1 MSQAKIPVTAA
12 LLVELLTE
20 ELPPKALARFGEVFS
35 AGVFAGLV
43 QKKLV
48 ADNVAYQWF
57 ASPRRL
63 AVLIP
68 HVTSEA
74 PDQEVEEKLMPVTV
88 ALDANG
94 QPSPA
99 LLKKLETKG
108 IPVSELPKFTQRMDG
123 KSETF
128 FYTMQVA
135 GAQLTNVL
143 SGIVGDALKKLP
155 IPKMMRWGDSD
166 VQFVRPVHG
175 LIQLHGNTLIP
186 GEVLGLESRQQTL
199 GHRFLS
205 QGLITIPHAE
215 AYTETLR
222 DQGKVVA
229 DYAERRGIISAQ
241 LAAKAEEL
249 GARINQADGL
259 LDEVTALVEWPVVY
273 VGEFEPEF
281 LEVPQECL
289 ILTMQ
294 QNQKYF
300 PLLDPTSKLRN
311 QFLIVSNMQVA
322 DPKHIIGGN
331 QRVVRPRLS
340 DARFFFTQDRKEPLA
355 SRIAKLGHVVYHN
368 KLGTQL
374 DRLLRLQG
382 LATQIA
388 HAIDAD
394 TTHVARAAEL
404 AKADLV
410 TDMVGE
416 FPELQGIMGRYY
428 AQHDG
433 EATDV
438 AEAIADHYRPRYAG
452 DELPAGNV
460 GCAVA
465 LADKLD
471 TLVAFF
477 GIGEKPTGDR
487 DPFGLRRAALGVLRL
502 LMERQLPLELPQLIK
517 WSAATFPA
525 GVLQADFQPALL
537 GFITDRLR
545 NLLKDQGEPQDVVEA
560 VLGINPSRIDRVP
573 ARLAAVR
580 EFSAQPDAL
589 ALAAANKRIGNLLK
603 KVDDLAKL
611 GAPNGALMTEA
622 AEKALFDQ
630 LTALAPTIADAM
642 RAEAYTNALM
652 ALAQVRASVDAFFED
667 VMVMAEDVKVR
678 QNRLALLKTLSDQMN
693 AVADI
698 ARLAV

>member
-1 MSQAKIPVTAA
+1 MSRTAP
-12 LLVELLTE
+12 LLIELLTE

-35 AGVFAGLV
+35 AGVFAGLA

-57 ASPRRL
+57 ATPRRL

-68 HVTSEA
+68 DVLSVA
-74 PDQEVEEKLMPVTV
+74 PDQEVEEKLMPVSV
-88 ALDANG
+88 ALGADG
-94 QPSPA
+94 KPSPA
-99 LLKKLETKG
+99 LLKKLEAKG
-108 IPVSELPKFTQRMDG
+108 IATSELPKFTQRLDG

-128 FYTMQVA
+128 FYTMQVN
-135 GAQLTNVL
+135 GAPLADVL
-143 SGIVGDALKKLP
+143 SGIVTDALKKLP

-175 LIQLHGNTLIP
+175 LIQLHGDQLVP
-186 GEVLGLESRQQTL
+186 GNVLGLQSRQQTL

-205 QGLITIPHAE
+205 QGLITISNAD
-215 AYTETLR
+215 AYAETLR
-222 DQGKVVA
+222 NEGKVVA
-229 DYAERRGIISAQ
+229 DYAERRGTIGAQ
-241 LAAKAEEL
+241 LAAKAQAL
-249 GARINQADGL
+249 GAQINQAEGL
-259 LDEVTALVEWPVVY
+259 LDEVTALVEWPVIY

-300 PLLDPTSKLRN
+300 PLLDATGKLRN

-355 SRIAKLGHVVYHN
+355 SRIAKLGNVVYHN

-374 DRLLRLQG
+374 DRLLRVQN
-382 LATQIA
+382 LATQIGN
-388 HAIDAD
+388 AIGAD

-428 AQHDG
+428 AKHDG
-433 EATDV
+433 EASDV
-438 AEAIADHYRPRYAG
+438 AEAIADHYRPRFAG
-452 DELPAGNV
+452 DELPSNNV

-502 LMERQLPLELPQLIK
+502 LMERQLPLELPQLIS
-517 WSAATFPA
+517 WSAGTFPA
-525 GVLQADFQPALL
+525 GTLQADFEPALL

-560 VLGINPSRIDRVP
+560 VLGINPARIDRIP

-603 KVDDLAKL
+603 KVDNMAAL
-611 GAPNGALMTEA
+611 GAPSSTLLTEA
-622 AEKALFDQ
+622 PEKALFDQ
-630 LTALAPTIADAM
+630 VTALAPTIDEAM
-642 RAEAYTNALM
+642 RAEAYTDALM

-667 VMVMAEDVKVR
+667 VMVMAEDAQVR
-678 QNRLALLKTLSDQMN
+678 QNRLALLKALSDQMN

>member
-1 MSQAKIPVTAA
+1 MMTSVSKAP

-35 AGVFAGLV
+35 AGVYAGLV

-48 ADNVAYQWF
+48 ADNLAYQWF
-57 ASPRRL
+57 ATPRRL

-68 HVTSEA
+68 DVLSVA
-74 PDQEVEEKLMPVTV
+74 PDQEVEEKLMPVSV
-88 ALDANG
+88 GLGADG
-94 QPSPA
+94 SPSPA
-99 LLKKLETKG
+99 LLKKLEAKG
-108 IPVSELPKFTQRMDG
+108 IPASELSKFTKRMDG

-135 GAQLTNVL
+135 GAPLAGAL
-143 SGIVGDALKKLP
+143 SGIVSEALKKLP
-155 IPKMMRWGDSD
+155 IPKVMRWGDSD

-175 LIQLHGNTLIP
+175 LIQMHGEQLIP
-186 GEVLGLESRQQTL
+186 GEVLGLQSRQQTL

-205 QGLITIPHAE
+205 QGLITIPGAD
-215 AYTETLR
+215 AYAETLR
-222 DQGKVVA
+222 NEGKVVA
-229 DYAERRGIISAQ
+229 DYAERRGTIATQ
-241 LAAKAEEL
+241 LAAKAQAL
-249 GARINQADGL
+249 GAQINQADGL

-300 PLLDPTSKLRN
+300 PLLDKTGKLRN

-355 SRIAKLGHVVYHN
+355 SRIAKLGNVIYHN
-368 KLGTQL
+368 KLGSQL
-374 DRLLRLQG
+374 DRLLRVQN

-388 HAIDAD
+388 HAIGAD

-404 AKADLV
+404 SKADLV

-433 EATDV
+433 EAADV
-438 AEAIADHYRPRYAG
+438 AEAIADHYRPRFAG
-452 DELPAGNV
+452 DELPGNNV

-502 LMERQLPLELPQLIK
+502 LMERQLPLELPQLIQ

-525 GVLQADFQPALL
+525 GTLQPDFEPALL

-560 VLGINPSRIDRVP
+560 VLGLNPARIDRVP

-580 EFSAQPDAL
+580 EFTAQPDAQ

-603 KVDDLAKL
+603 KVDDLSTL
-611 GAPNGALMTEA
+611 GAPQQPLLTEA
-622 AEKALFDQ
+622 PEKALFDQ
-630 LTALAPTIADAM
+630 VTALAPIVSDAM
-642 RAEAYTNALM
+642 RAEAYTDALM
-652 ALAQVRASVDAFFED
+652 ALAKVRSSVDAFFED
-667 VMVMAEDVKVR
+667 VMVMAEDAKVR
-678 QNRLALLKTLSDQMN
+678 QNRLALLKALSEQMN

>member
-1 MSQAKIPVTAA
+1 MTNPGTAP

-20 ELPPKALARFGEVFS
+20 ELPPKALARFGEAFS
-35 AGVFAGLV
+35 AGVFTGLV

-48 ADNVAYQWF
+48 ADTVAYEWY
-57 ASPRRL
+57 ATPRRL

-68 HVTSEA
+68 HVLSVA
-74 PDQEVEEKLMPVTV
+74 PDQEVEEKLMPVSV
-88 ALDANG
+88 ALGADGN
-94 QPSPA
+94 PSPA
-99 LLKKLETKG
+99 LLKKLEAKG
-108 IPVSELPKFTQRMDG
+108 IATTELPKFNRRMDG

-128 FYTMQVA
+128 FYTMQVE
-135 GAQLTNVL
+135 GAQLADTL
-143 SGIVGDALKKLP
+143 SGIVADALKKLP
-155 IPKMMRWGDSD
+155 IPKVMRWGNSD

-175 LIQLHGNTLIP
+175 LIQLHGDKLVP
-186 GEVLGLESRQQTL
+186 GEVLGLQSRQQTL

-205 QGLITIPHAE
+205 QGLITIPDATAYAE
-215 AYTETLR
+215 ILR
-222 DQGKVVA
+222 TKGKVVA
-229 DYAERRGIISAQ
+229 DYAERRGTIATHLATKAQ
-241 LAAKAEEL
+241 EL
-249 GARINQADGL
+249 GAQINEADGL

-300 PLLDPTSKLRN
+300 PLLDSNGKLRN
-311 QFLIVSNMQVA
+311 QFLIVSNMEVA

-355 SRIAKLGHVVYHN
+355 SRIAKLGNVVYHN

-374 DRLLRLQG
+374 DRMLRVQN
-382 LATQIA
+382 LATQIGN
-388 HAIDAD
+388 AIGAD

-428 AQHDG
+428 ARHDG
-433 EATDV
+433 EAADV
-438 AEAIADHYRPRYAG
+438 AEAIADHYRPRFAG
-452 DELPAGNV
+452 DELPFNNV

-502 LMERQLPLELPQLIK
+502 LMERQLPLELPQLIQ

-525 GVLQADFQPALL
+525 GILQPGFEGALL
-537 GFITDRLR
+537 TFITDRLR

-560 VLGINPSRIDRVP
+560 VLGINPARIDRIP

-580 EFSAQPDAL
+580 AFTTQPDAL

-603 KVDDLAKL
+603 KVEDLAAL
-611 GAPNGALMTEA
+611 GTPNASLMTEA
-622 AEKALFDQ
+622 PEKALYDKV
-630 LTALAPTIADAM
+630 TALAPTIADAM
-642 RAEAYTNALM
+642 RAEAYTEALM

-667 VMVMAEDVKVR
+667 VMVMAEDTRIR

>member
-1 MSQAKIPVTAA
+1 MMTNATTAS

-35 AGVFAGLV
+35 AGVYAGLV

-48 ADNVAYQWF
+48 AENVAYQWY
-57 ASPRRL
+57 ATPRRL

-68 HVTSEA
+68 HVLSLA
-74 PDQEVEEKLMPVTV
+74 PDQEVEEKLMPVSV
-88 ALDANG
+88 ALGADG

-99 LLKKLETKG
+99 LLKKLEAKG
-108 IPVSELPKFTQRMDG
+108 IAASELPKFTKRLDG

-128 FYTMQVA
+128 FYTMQVQ
-135 GAQLTNVL
+135 GARLADVL

-155 IPKMMRWGDSD
+155 IPKVMRWGDSD

-175 LIQLHGNTLIP
+175 LIQLHGDQLIR
-186 GEVLGLESRQQTL
+186 GEVLGLTSRQQTL

-205 QGLITIPHAE
+205 KGLITIPNAD
-215 AYTETLR
+215 AYAETLR
-222 DQGKVVA
+222 AEGKVVA
-229 DYAERRGIISAQ
+229 DYAERRGTIGAH
-241 LAAKAEEL
+241 LAAKAQAL
-249 GARINQADGL
+249 GAQINQADGL
-259 LDEVTALVEWPVVY
+259 LDEVTALVEWPVIY

-300 PLLDPTSKLRN
+300 PLLDGTGKLRN
-311 QFLIVSNMQVA
+311 QFLIVSNMHVA

-355 SRIAKLGHVVYHN
+355 SRIAKLGNVVYHN

-374 DRLLRLQG
+374 DRLLRVQN
-382 LATQIA
+382 LATQIGN
-388 HAIDAD
+388 AIGAD

-433 EATDV
+433 EAADV
-438 AEAIADHYRPRYAG
+438 AEAIADHYRPRFAG
-452 DELPAGNV
+452 DELPSNTV

-471 TLVAFF
+471 TLVGFF

-502 LMERQLPLELPQLIK
+502 LIERQLPLELPQLIQ

-525 GVLQADFQPALL
+525 GVLLADFEPGLL
-537 GFITDRLR
+537 AFITDRLR

-560 VLGINPSRIDRVP
+560 VLGLNPARIDRVP

-580 EFSAQPDAL
+580 EFTAQPDAL

-603 KVDDLAKL
+603 KVDDLAAL
-611 GAPNGALMTEA
+611 GTPDGALMTEA
-622 AEKALFDQ
+622 PEKALFDQ
-630 LTALAPTIADAM
+630 VTALAPTIADAM
-642 RAEAYTNALM
+642 RAEAYTDALM
-652 ALAQVRASVDAFFED
+652 ALARVRASVDAFFED
-667 VMVMAEDVKVR
+667 VMVMAEDARIR

>member
-1 MSQAKIPVTAA
+1 MSQAKTPVTAS

-48 ADNVAYQWF
+48 AENVAYQWF
-57 ASPRRL
+57 ATPRRL

-68 HVTSEA
+68 HVLSLA
-74 PDQEVEEKLMPVTV
+74 PDQEVEEKLMPVSV
-88 ALDANG
+88 ALGADG

-99 LLKKLETKG
+99 LLKKLESKG
-108 IPVSELPKFTQRMDG
+108 IAASELPKFTKRMDG

-128 FYTMQVA
+128 FYTMAVT
-135 GAQLTNVL
+135 GAQLADVL

-155 IPKMMRWGDSD
+155 IPKVMRWGDSD

-175 LIQLHGNTLIP
+175 LIQLHGDQLIP
-186 GEVLGLESRQQTL
+186 GEVLGLQSRQQTL

-205 QGLITIPHAE
+205 RGLITIPDAD
-215 AYTETLR
+215 AYAETLR
-222 DQGKVVA
+222 REGKVVA
-229 DYAERRGIISAQ
+229 DYSERRGTIGAN
-241 LAAKAEEL
+241 LAAQAQAL
-249 GARINQADGL
+249 GAQINQADGL
-259 LDEVTALVEWPVVY
+259 LDEVTALVEWPVIY

-300 PLLDPTSKLRN
+300 PLLDNTGKLRN

-322 DPKHIIGGN
+322 DPRHIIGGN

-355 SRIAKLGHVVYHN
+355 SRIAKLGNVVYHN

-374 DRLLRLQG
+374 DRLLRVQN
-382 LATQIA
+382 LATQIG
-388 HAIDAD
+388 HAISAD

-433 EATDV
+433 EAADV
-438 AEAIADHYRPRYAG
+438 AEAIADHYRPRFAG
-452 DELPAGNV
+452 DALPSNNI

-471 TLVAFF
+471 TLVGFF

-502 LMERQLPLELPQLIK
+502 LMERQLPLELPQLIQ
-517 WSAATFPA
+517 WSAGTFPA
-525 GVLQADFQPALL
+525 GVLQPDFEPALL
-537 GFITDRLR
+537 AFITDRLR

-560 VLGINPSRIDRVP
+560 VLGLNPARIDRVP

-580 EFSAQPDAL
+580 EFTAQPDAL

-603 KVDDLAKL
+603 KVDDVSTL
-611 GAPNGALMTEA
+611 GAPNSTLLTEA
-622 AEKALFDQ
+622 PEKALYDKV
-630 LTALAPTIADAM
+630 TALAPTIADAM
-642 RAEAYTNALM
+642 QAEAYADALM

-667 VMVMAEDVKVR
+667 VMVMAEDAKIR

>member
-1 MSQAKIPVTAA
+1 MAKTAP

-20 ELPPKALARFGEVFS
+20 ELPPKSLARFGEVFS

-43 QKKLV
+43 QRKLV
-48 ADNVAYQWF
+48 ADSASYQWF
-57 ASPRRL
+57 ATPRRL

-68 HVTSEA
+68 DVLDVA
-74 PDQEVEEKLMPVTV
+74 ADQQVEEKMMPVSV
-88 ALDANG
+88 ALGADG

-99 LLKKLETKG
+99 LLKKLEAKG
-108 IPVSELPKFTQRMDG
+108 IAPSELSKFTKRMDG

-135 GAQLTNVL
+135 GAHLNNVL
-143 SGIVGDALKKLP
+143 AGIVTDALKKLP

-175 LIQLHGNTLIP
+175 LIQLHGDTLVP
-186 GEVLGLESRQQTL
+186 GEVLGLQSRQQTL

-205 QGLITIPHAE
+205 EGLITIPE
-215 AYTETLR
+215 ATAYAETLR
-222 DQGKVVA
+222 KEGKVMA
-229 DYAERRGIISAQ
+229 DYAERRGTIGAQ
-241 LAAKAEEL
+241 LATKAEAL
-249 GARINQADGL
+249 GAQINQAEGL

-300 PLLDPTSKLRN
+300 PLLDASGKLRN
-311 QFLIVSNMQVA
+311 QFLIVSNMAVA

-340 DARFFFTQDRKEPLA
+340 DARFFFTQDRKEPLSA
-355 SRIAKLGHVVYHN
+355 RISKLGNVVYHN

-374 DRLLRLQG
+374 DRLLRVQN
-382 LATQIA
+382 LATQIGN
-388 HAIDAD
+388 AIGAD
-394 TTHVARAAEL
+394 TNHVARAAEL

-433 EATDV
+433 EAADV
-438 AEAIADHYRPRYAG
+438 AEAIADHYRPRFAG
-452 DELPAGNV
+452 DDLPSGNV

-471 TLVAFF
+471 TLVSFF

-502 LMERQLPLELPQLIK
+502 LMERQLPLELPALIR
-517 WSAATFPA
+517 WSAGTFPA
-525 GVLQADFQPALL
+525 GVLQADFEAGLVS
-537 GFITDRLR
+537 FINDRLR

-560 VLGINPSRIDRVP
+560 VLGINPARIDRVP

-580 EFSAQPDAL
+580 EFVAQPDAL

-603 KVDDLAKL
+603 KVEDINSL
-611 GAPNGALMTEA
+611 GAPSSALTTEA

-630 LTALAPTIADAM
+630 VTALAPTINDAM
-642 RAEAYTNALM
+642 QSEAYTDALM
-652 ALAQVRASVDAFFED
+652 ALAKIRASVDAFFED
-667 VMVMAEDVKVR
+667 VMVMAEDPKVR

-698 ARLAV
+698 SRLAV

>member
-1 MSQAKIPVTAA
+1 MAHANTAS

-48 ADNVAYQWF
+48 ADKVAYEWY
-57 ASPRRL
+57 ATPRRL

-68 HVTSEA
+68 HVLSVA
-74 PDQEVEEKLMPVTV
+74 PDQEVEEKLMPVSV
-88 ALDANG
+88 ALGADG
-94 QPSPA
+94 TPTPA
-99 LLKKLETKG
+99 LLKKLEAKG
-108 IPVSELPKFTQRMDG
+108 IAATEVPKFTKRMDG

-135 GAQLTNVL
+135 GAQLADVL
-143 SGIVGDALKKLP
+143 SGIVSDALKKLP
-155 IPKMMRWGDSD
+155 IPKVMRWGDSD

-175 LIQLHGNTLIP
+175 LIQLHGETLIP
-186 GEVLGLESRQQTL
+186 GEVLGLPSRQQTL

-205 QGLITIPHAE
+205 QGLITIHNAE
-215 AYTETLR
+215 SYAATLR
-222 DQGKVVA
+222 SEGKVVA
-229 DYAERRGIISAQ
+229 DYAERRGTIAAQ
-241 LAAKAEEL
+241 LATKAQEL
-249 GARINQADGL
+249 GAQINQADGL

-273 VGEFEPEF
+273 VGEFEAEF

-300 PLLDPTSKLRN
+300 PLLDATGKLRN

-355 SRIAKLGHVVYHN
+355 SRIAKLGNVVYHN

-374 DRLLRLQG
+374 DRLLRVQN
-382 LATQIA
+382 LATQIGN
-388 HAIDAD
+388 AIGADA
-394 TTHVARAAEL
+394 THVARAAEL

-433 EATDV
+433 EAADV
-438 AEAIADHYRPRYAG
+438 AEAIADHYRPRFAG
-452 DELPAGNV
+452 DELPSNNV

-502 LMERQLPLELPQLIK
+502 LMERQLPLELPALIR
-517 WSAATFPA
+517 WSAGTFPP
-525 GVLQADFQPALL
+525 GTLQADFEPALL
-537 GFITDRLR
+537 SFITDRLR
-545 NLLKDQGEPQDVVEA
+545 NLLKDQGEPHDVVEA
-560 VLGINPSRIDRVP
+560 VLGINPARIDRIP
-573 ARLAAVR
+573 ARLAAVC

-603 KVDDLAKL
+603 KVDDVAAL

-622 AEKALFDQ
+622 PEKALYDTV
-630 LTALAPTIADAM
+630 TALVPTIADAM
-642 RAEAYTNALM
+642 RAEAYTDALM

-667 VMVMAEDVKVR
+667 VMVMADDAKIR

>member
-1 MSQAKIPVTAA
+1 MSRTAP
-12 LLVELLTE
+12 LLIELLTE

-35 AGVFAGLV
+35 AGVFAGLA

-57 ASPRRL
+57 ATPRRL

-68 HVTSEA
+68 DVLSVA
-74 PDQEVEEKLMPVTV
+74 PDQEVEEKLMPVSV
-88 ALDANG
+88 ALGADG
-94 QPSPA
+94 KPSPA
-99 LLKKLETKG
+99 LLKKLEAKG
-108 IPVSELPKFTQRMDG
+108 IATSELPKFTQRLDG

-128 FYTMQVA
+128 FYTMQVN
-135 GAQLTNVL
+135 GAPLADVL
-143 SGIVGDALKKLP
+143 SGIVTDALKKLP

-175 LIQLHGNTLIP
+175 LIQLHGDQLVP
-186 GEVLGLESRQQTL
+186 GNVLGLQSRQQTL

-205 QGLITIPHAE
+205 QGLITISNAD
-215 AYTETLR
+215 AYAETLR
-222 DQGKVVA
+222 NEGKVVA
-229 DYAERRGIISAQ
+229 DYAERRGTIGAQ
-241 LAAKAEEL
+241 LAAKAQAL
-249 GARINQADGL
+249 GAQINQAEGL
-259 LDEVTALVEWPVVY
+259 LDEVTALVEWPVIY

-300 PLLDPTSKLRN
+300 PLLDATGKLRN

-355 SRIAKLGHVVYHN
+355 SRIAKLGNVVYHN

-374 DRLLRLQG
+374 DRLLRVQN
-382 LATQIA
+382 LATQIGN
-388 HAIDAD
+388 AIGAD

-416 FPELQGIMGRYY
+416 FPELQGVMGRYY
-428 AQHDG
+428 AKHDG
-433 EATDV
+433 EANDV
-438 AEAIADHYRPRYAG
+438 AEAIADHYRPRFAG
-452 DELPAGNV
+452 DELPSNNV

-502 LMERQLPLELPQLIK
+502 LMERQLPLELPQLIS
-517 WSAATFPA
+517 WSAGTFPA
-525 GVLQADFQPALL
+525 GTLQADFEPALL

-545 NLLKDQGEPQDVVEA
+545 NLLKDQGEPQDVLEA
-560 VLGINPSRIDRVP
+560 VLGINPARIDRIP

-603 KVDDLAKL
+603 KVDNMAAL
-611 GAPNGALMTEA
+611 GAPSSTLLTEA
-622 AEKALFDQ
+622 PEKVLFDQ
-630 LTALAPTIADAM
+630 VTALAPTIDEAM
-642 RAEAYTNALM
+642 RAEAYTDALM

-667 VMVMAEDVKVR
+667 VMVMAEDAQVR
-678 QNRLALLKTLSDQMN
+678 QNRLALLKALSDQMN

>member
-1 MSQAKIPVTAA
+1 MAKTAP

-20 ELPPKALARFGEVFS
+20 ELPPKSLARFGEVFS

-43 QKKLV
+43 QRKLV
-48 ADNVAYQWF
+48 ADSASYQWF
-57 ASPRRL
+57 ATPRRL

-68 HVTSEA
+68 DVLDVA
-74 PDQEVEEKLMPVTV
+74 ADQQVEEKMMPVSV
-88 ALDANG
+88 ALGADG

-99 LLKKLETKG
+99 LLKKLEAKG
-108 IPVSELPKFTQRMDG
+108 IAPSELSKFTKRMDG

-135 GAQLTNVL
+135 GAHLNNVL
-143 SGIVGDALKKLP
+143 AGIVTDALKKLP

-175 LIQLHGNTLIP
+175 LIQLHGDTLVP
-186 GEVLGLESRQQTL
+186 GEVLGLQSRQQTL

-205 QGLITIPHAE
+205 EGLITIPE
-215 AYTETLR
+215 ATAYAETLR
-222 DQGKVVA
+222 KEGKVMA
-229 DYAERRGIISAQ
+229 DYAERRGTIGAQ
-241 LAAKAEEL
+241 LATKAEAL
-249 GARINQADGL
+249 GAQINQAEGL

-300 PLLDPTSKLRN
+300 PLLDASGKLRN
-311 QFLIVSNMQVA
+311 QFLIVSNMAVA

-340 DARFFFTQDRKEPLA
+340 DARFFFTQDRKEPLSA
-355 SRIAKLGHVVYHN
+355 RISKLGNVVYHN

-374 DRLLRLQG
+374 DRLLRVQN
-382 LATQIA
+382 LATQIGN
-388 HAIDAD
+388 AIGAD
-394 TTHVARAAEL
+394 TNHVARAAEL

-433 EATDV
+433 EAADV
-438 AEAIADHYRPRYAG
+438 AEAIADHYRPRFAG
-452 DELPAGNV
+452 DELPSGNV

-471 TLVAFF
+471 TLVSFF

-502 LMERQLPLELPQLIK
+502 LMERQLPLELPALIR
-517 WSAATFPA
+517 WSAGTFPA
-525 GVLQADFQPALL
+525 GVLQADFEAGLVS
-537 GFITDRLR
+537 FINDRLR

-560 VLGINPSRIDRVP
+560 VLGINPARIDRVP

-580 EFSAQPDAL
+580 EFVAQPDAL

-603 KVDDLAKL
+603 KVEDINSL
-611 GAPNGALMTEA
+611 GAPSSALTTEA

-630 LTALAPTIADAM
+630 VTALAPTISDAM
-642 RAEAYTNALM
+642 QSEAYTDALM
-652 ALAQVRASVDAFFED
+652 ALAKIRASVDAFFED
-667 VMVMAEDVKVR
+667 VMVMAEDPKVR

-698 ARLAV
+698 SRLAV

>member
-1 MSQAKIPVTAA
+1 MMTSVSKAP

-35 AGVFAGLV
+35 AGVYAGLV

-48 ADNVAYQWF
+48 ADNLAYQWF
-57 ASPRRL
+57 ATPRRL

-68 HVTSEA
+68 DVLSVA
-74 PDQEVEEKLMPVTV
+74 PDQEIEEKLMPVSV
-88 ALDANG
+88 GLGADGA
-94 QPSPA
+94 PSPA
-99 LLKKLETKG
+99 LLKKLEAKG
-108 IPVSELPKFTQRMDG
+108 IPASELSKFTKRMDG

-135 GAQLTNVL
+135 GAPLAGAL
-143 SGIVGDALKKLP
+143 SGIVSEALKKLP
-155 IPKMMRWGDSD
+155 IPKVMRWGDSD

-175 LIQLHGNTLIP
+175 LIQLHGEQLIP
-186 GEVLGLESRQQTL
+186 GEVLGLQSRQQTL

-205 QGLITIPHAE
+205 QGLITIPGAD
-215 AYTETLR
+215 AYAETLR
-222 DQGKVVA
+222 NEGKVVA
-229 DYAERRGIISAQ
+229 DYAERRGTIATQ
-241 LAAKAEEL
+241 LAAKAQAL
-249 GARINQADGL
+249 GAQINQADGL

-300 PLLDPTSKLRN
+300 PLLDKTGKLRN

-355 SRIAKLGHVVYHN
+355 SRIAKLGNVVYHN
-368 KLGTQL
+368 KLGSQL
-374 DRLLRLQG
+374 DRLLRVQN

-388 HAIDAD
+388 HAIGAD

-433 EATDV
+433 EAADV
-438 AEAIADHYRPRYAG
+438 AEAIADHYRPRFAG
-452 DELPAGNV
+452 DELPGNNV

-502 LMERQLPLELPQLIK
+502 LMERQLPLELPQLIQ

-525 GVLQADFQPALL
+525 GTLQPDFEPALL

-560 VLGINPSRIDRVP
+560 VLGLNPARIDRVP

-580 EFSAQPDAL
+580 EFTAQPDAQ

-603 KVDDLAKL
+603 KVDDLSTL
-611 GAPNGALMTEA
+611 GAPQQPLLTEA
-622 AEKALFDQ
+622 PEKALFDQ
-630 LTALAPTIADAM
+630 VTALAPIVSDAM
-642 RAEAYTNALM
+642 RAEAYTDALM
-652 ALAQVRASVDAFFED
+652 ALAKVRSSVDAFFED
-667 VMVMAEDVKVR
+667 VMVMAEDAKVR
-678 QNRLALLKTLSDQMN
+678 QNRLALLKALSEQMN

>member
-1 MSQAKIPVTAA
+1 MNQAKHAP

-35 AGVFAGLV
+35 AGVVAGLV

-48 ADNVAYQWF
+48 ADNASYQWF
-57 ASPRRL
+57 ATPRRL

-68 HVTSEA
+68 DVLSVA
-74 PDQEVEEKLMPVTV
+74 PDQEVEEKLMPVSV
-88 ALDANG
+88 ALGADGN
-94 QPSPA
+94 PSPA
-99 LLKKLETKG
+99 LLKKLEAKG
-108 IPVSELPKFTQRMDG
+108 INASELPKFTKRLDG

-135 GAQLTNVL
+135 GAHLGNVL
-143 SGIVGDALKKLP
+143 SGIVADALKKLP

-175 LIQLHGNTLIP
+175 LIQLHGDQLVP
-186 GEVLGLESRQQTL
+186 VEVLGLQSRQQTL

-205 QGLITIPHAE
+205 KGLITIPCADDY
-215 AYTETLR
+215 AETLR
-222 DQGKVVA
+222 KEGKVVA
-229 DYAERRGIISAQ
+229 DYAERRGTIGAQ
-241 LAAKAEEL
+241 LAAKAEAL
-249 GARINQADGL
+249 GAQINQAEGL

-300 PLLDPTSKLRN
+300 PLLDGSGKLRN

-355 SRIAKLGHVVYHN
+355 SRIAKLGNVVYHN

-374 DRLLRLQG
+374 DRLLRVQN
-382 LATQIA
+382 LATQIGN
-388 HAIDAD
+388 AIGAD

-428 AQHDG
+428 AKHDG
-433 EATDV
+433 EANDV
-438 AEAIADHYRPRYAG
+438 AEAIADHYRPRFAG
-452 DELPAGNV
+452 DELPSNNV

-471 TLVAFF
+471 TLVSFF

-502 LMERQLPLELPQLIK
+502 LMERQLPLELPQLIQ
-517 WSAATFPA
+517 WSAGTFPA
-525 GVLQADFQPALL
+525 GTLQADFEPALL
-537 GFITDRLR
+537 SFITDRLR

-560 VLGINPSRIDRVP
+560 VLGINPARIDCVP

-603 KVDDLAKL
+603 KVDDVKAL
-611 GAPNGALMTEA
+611 GAPSASLLTEA

-630 LTALAPTIADAM
+630 VTALAPTIDEAM
-642 RAEAYTNALM
+642 RAEAYTDALM
-652 ALAQVRASVDAFFED
+652 ALAKVRTSVDAFFED
-667 VMVMAEDVKVR
+667 VMVMAEDSKVR

>member
-1 MSQAKIPVTAA
+1 MAKTAP

-20 ELPPKALARFGEVFS
+20 ELPPKSLARFGEVFS

-43 QKKLV
+43 QRKLV
-48 ADNVAYQWF
+48 ADSASYQWF
-57 ASPRRL
+57 ATPRRL

-68 HVTSEA
+68 DVLDVA
-74 PDQEVEEKLMPVTV
+74 ADQQVEEKMMPVSV
-88 ALDANG
+88 ALGADG

-99 LLKKLETKG
+99 LLKKLEAKG
-108 IPVSELPKFTQRMDG
+108 IAPSELSKFTKRMDG

-135 GAQLTNVL
+135 GAHLNNVL
-143 SGIVGDALKKLP
+143 AGIVTDALKKLP

-175 LIQLHGNTLIP
+175 LIQLHGDTLVP
-186 GEVLGLESRQQTL
+186 GEVLGLQSRQQTL

-205 QGLITIPHAE
+205 EGLITIPE
-215 AYTETLR
+215 ATAYAETLR
-222 DQGKVVA
+222 NEGKVMA
-229 DYAERRGIISAQ
+229 DYAERRGTIGAQ
-241 LAAKAEEL
+241 LATKAEAL
-249 GARINQADGL
+249 GAQINQAEGL

-300 PLLDPTSKLRN
+300 PLLDASGKLRN
-311 QFLIVSNMQVA
+311 QFLIVSNMAVA

-340 DARFFFTQDRKEPLA
+340 DARFFFTQDRKEPLSA
-355 SRIAKLGHVVYHN
+355 RISKLGNVVYHN

-374 DRLLRLQG
+374 DRLLRVQN
-382 LATQIA
+382 LATQIGN
-388 HAIDAD
+388 AIGAD
-394 TTHVARAAEL
+394 TNHVARAAEL

-433 EATDV
+433 EAADV
-438 AEAIADHYRPRYAG
+438 AEAIADHYRPRFAG
-452 DELPAGNV
+452 DELPSGNV

-471 TLVAFF
+471 TLVSFF

-502 LMERQLPLELPQLIK
+502 LMERQLPLELPALIR
-517 WSAATFPA
+517 WSAGTFPA
-525 GVLQADFQPALL
+525 GVLQADFEAGLVS
-537 GFITDRLR
+537 FINDRLR

-560 VLGINPSRIDRVP
+560 VLGINPARIDRVP

-580 EFSAQPDAL
+580 EFVAQPDAL

-603 KVDDLAKL
+603 KVEDINSL
-611 GAPNGALMTEA
+611 GAPSSALTTEA

-630 LTALAPTIADAM
+630 VTALAPTISDAM
-642 RAEAYTNALM
+642 QSEAYTDALM
-652 ALAQVRASVDAFFED
+652 ALAKIRASVDAFFED
-667 VMVMAEDVKVR
+667 VMVMAEDPKVR

-698 ARLAV
+698 SRLAV

>member
-1 MSQAKIPVTAA
+1 MAKTAS

-35 AGVFAGLV
+35 AGVFAGLC
-43 QKKLV
+43 QRKLV
-48 ADNVAYQWF
+48 ADNATYQWF

-68 HVTSEA
+68 DVLDIA
-74 PDQEVEEKLMPVTV
+74 ADQEVEEKLMPVSV
-88 ALDANG
+88 ALGADG

-99 LLKKLETKG
+99 LLKKLDAKG
-108 IPVSELPKFTQRMDG
+108 IPASELPKFTQRLDG

-135 GAQLTNVL
+135 GAHLSNVL
-143 SGIVGDALKKLP
+143 SGIVADALKKLP

-175 LIQLHGNTLIP
+175 LIQLHGDRLVP
-186 GEVLGLESRQQTL
+186 GEVLGLQSRQQTL

-205 QGLITIPHAE
+205 KGLITIPDAT
-215 AYTETLR
+215 AYAETLR
-222 DQGKVVA
+222 HEGKVMA
-229 DYAERRGIISAQ
+229 DYAERRGTIAAQ
-241 LAAKAEEL
+241 LAEKAQRL
-249 GARINQADGL
+249 NAQINQADGL

-300 PLLDPTSKLRN
+300 PLLDASGKLRN
-311 QFLIVSNMQVA
+311 QFLIVSNMAVA

-340 DARFFFTQDRKEPLA
+340 DARFFYTQDRKEPLA
-355 SRIAKLGHVVYHN
+355 SRIAKLGNVVYHN
-368 KLGTQL
+368 KLGSQL
-374 DRLLRLQG
+374 DRLLRVQN
-382 LATQIA
+382 LATQIGN
-388 HAIDAD
+388 AIGAD

-433 EATDV
+433 EADDV
-438 AEAIADHYRPRYAG
+438 AEAIADHYRPRFAG
-452 DELPAGNV
+452 DELPGGNV

-471 TLVAFF
+471 TLVSFF

-502 LMERQLPLELPQLIK
+502 LMERQLPLELPALIQ
-517 WSAATFPA
+517 WSAGTFPA
-525 GVLQADFQPALL
+525 STLQADFAPGLIA
-537 GFITDRLR
+537 FINDRLR

-560 VLGINPSRIDRVP
+560 VLGINPARIDRIP

-580 EFSAQPDAL
+580 EFVAQPDAL

-603 KVDDLAKL
+603 KVDDLDAL
-611 GAPNGALMTEA
+611 GLPSAALTSEA
-622 AEKALFDQ
+622 AEKALFEEVS
-630 LTALAPTIADAM
+630 ALAPTVSAAM
-642 RAEAYTNALM
+642 QAEAYTDALM
-652 ALAQVRASVDAFFED
+652 ALARVRASVDAFFED
-667 VMVMAEDVKVR
+667 VMVMAEDAQVR

>member
-1 MSQAKIPVTAA
+1 MSQAKTPVTAS

-48 ADNVAYQWF
+48 AENVAYQWF
-57 ASPRRL
+57 ATPRRL

-68 HVTSEA
+68 HVLSLA
-74 PDQEVEEKLMPVTV
+74 PDQEVEEKLMPVSV
-88 ALDANG
+88 ALGADA

-99 LLKKLETKG
+99 LLKKLESKG
-108 IPVSELPKFTQRMDG
+108 IAASELPKFTKRMDG

-128 FYTMQVA
+128 FYTMAVT
-135 GAQLTNVL
+135 GAQLADVL

-155 IPKMMRWGDSD
+155 IPKVMRWGDSD

-175 LIQLHGNTLIP
+175 LIQLHGDQLIP
-186 GEVLGLESRQQTL
+186 GEVLGLQSRQQTL

-205 QGLITIPHAE
+205 RGLITIPDAD
-215 AYTETLR
+215 AYAETLR
-222 DQGKVVA
+222 REGKVVA
-229 DYAERRGIISAQ
+229 DYSERRGTIGAN
-241 LAAKAEEL
+241 LAAQAQAL
-249 GARINQADGL
+249 GAQINQADGL
-259 LDEVTALVEWPVVY
+259 LDEVTALVEWPVIY

-300 PLLDPTSKLRN
+300 PLLDNTGKLRN

-322 DPKHIIGGN
+322 DPRHIIGGN

-355 SRIAKLGHVVYHN
+355 SRIAKLGNVVYHN

-374 DRLLRLQG
+374 DRLLRVQN
-382 LATQIA
+382 LATQIG
-388 HAIDAD
+388 HAISAD

-433 EATDV
+433 EAADV
-438 AEAIADHYRPRYAG
+438 AEAIADHYRPRFAG
-452 DELPAGNV
+452 DELPSNNV

-471 TLVAFF
+471 TLVGFF

-502 LMERQLPLELPQLIK
+502 LMERQLPLELPQLIQ
-517 WSAATFPA
+517 WSAGTFPA
-525 GVLQADFQPALL
+525 GVLQPDFEPALL
-537 GFITDRLR
+537 AFITDRLR

-560 VLGINPSRIDRVP
+560 VLGLNPARIDRVP

-580 EFSAQPDAL
+580 EFTAQPDAL

-603 KVDDLAKL
+603 KVDDVSTL
-611 GAPNGALMTEA
+611 GAPNSTLLTEA
-622 AEKALFDQ
+622 PEKALYDKV
-630 LTALAPTIADAM
+630 TALAPTIADAM
-642 RAEAYTNALM
+642 QAEAYADALM

-667 VMVMAEDVKVR
+667 VMVMAEDAKIR

>member
-1 MSQAKIPVTAA
+1 MMTSVSKAP

-35 AGVFAGLV
+35 AGVYAGLV

-48 ADNVAYQWF
+48 ADNLAYQWF
-57 ASPRRL
+57 ATPRRL

-68 HVTSEA
+68 DVLSVA
-74 PDQEVEEKLMPVTV
+74 PDQEVEEKLMPVSV
-88 ALDANG
+88 GLGADG
-94 QPSPA
+94 SPSPA
-99 LLKKLETKG
+99 LLKKLEAKG
-108 IPVSELPKFTQRMDG
+108 IPASELSKFTKRMDG

-135 GAQLTNVL
+135 GAPLAGAL
-143 SGIVGDALKKLP
+143 SGIVSEALKKLP
-155 IPKMMRWGDSD
+155 IPKVMRWGDSD

-175 LIQLHGNTLIP
+175 LIQMHGEQLIP
-186 GEVLGLESRQQTL
+186 GEVLGLQSRQQTL

-205 QGLITIPHAE
+205 QGLITIPGAD
-215 AYTETLR
+215 AYAETLR
-222 DQGKVVA
+222 NEGKVVA
-229 DYAERRGIISAQ
+229 DYAERRGTIATQ
-241 LAAKAEEL
+241 LAAKAQAL
-249 GARINQADGL
+249 GAQINQADGL

-300 PLLDPTSKLRN
+300 PLLDKTGKLRN

-355 SRIAKLGHVVYHN
+355 SRIAKLGNVIYHN
-368 KLGTQL
+368 KLGSQL
-374 DRLLRLQG
+374 DRLLRVQN

-388 HAIDAD
+388 HAIGAD

-404 AKADLV
+404 SKADLV

-433 EATDV
+433 EAADV
-438 AEAIADHYRPRYAG
+438 AEAIADHYRPRFAG
-452 DELPAGNV
+452 DELPGNNV

-477 GIGEKPTGDR
+477 GIDEKPTGDR

-502 LMERQLPLELPQLIK
+502 LMERQLPLELPQLIQ

-525 GVLQADFQPALL
+525 GTLQPDFEPALL

-560 VLGINPSRIDRVP
+560 VLGLNPARIDRVP

-580 EFSAQPDAL
+580 EFTAQPDAQ

-603 KVDDLAKL
+603 KVDDLSTL
-611 GAPNGALMTEA
+611 GAPQQPLLTEA
-622 AEKALFDQ
+622 PEKALFDQ
-630 LTALAPTIADAM
+630 VTALAPIVSDAM
-642 RAEAYTNALM
+642 RAEAYTDALM
-652 ALAQVRASVDAFFED
+652 ALAKVRSSVDAFFED
-667 VMVMAEDVKVR
+667 VMVMAEDAKVR
-678 QNRLALLKTLSDQMN
+678 QNRLALLKALSEQMN

>member
-1 MSQAKIPVTAA
+1 MSRTAP
-12 LLVELLTE
+12 LLIELLTE

-35 AGVFAGLV
+35 AGVFAGLA

-57 ASPRRL
+57 ATPRRL

-68 HVTSEA
+68 DVLSVA
-74 PDQEVEEKLMPVTV
+74 PDQEVEEKLMPVSV
-88 ALDANG
+88 ALGADG
-94 QPSPA
+94 KPSPA
-99 LLKKLETKG
+99 LLKKLEAKG
-108 IPVSELPKFTQRMDG
+108 IATSELPKFTQRLDG

-128 FYTMQVA
+128 FYTMQVN
-135 GAQLTNVL
+135 GAPLADVL
-143 SGIVGDALKKLP
+143 SGIVTDALKKLP

-175 LIQLHGNTLIP
+175 LIQLHGDQLVP
-186 GEVLGLESRQQTL
+186 GNVLGLQSRQQTL

-205 QGLITIPHAE
+205 QGLITISNAD
-215 AYTETLR
+215 AYAETLR
-222 DQGKVVA
+222 NEGKVVA
-229 DYAERRGIISAQ
+229 DYAERRGTIGAQ
-241 LAAKAEEL
+241 LAAKAQAL
-249 GARINQADGL
+249 GAQINQAEGL
-259 LDEVTALVEWPVVY
+259 LDEVTALVEWPVIY

-300 PLLDPTSKLRN
+300 PLLDATGKLRN

-355 SRIAKLGHVVYHN
+355 SRIAKLGNVVYHN

-374 DRLLRLQG
+374 DRLLRVQN
-382 LATQIA
+382 LATQIGN
-388 HAIDAD
+388 AIGAD

-428 AQHDG
+428 AKHDG
-433 EATDV
+433 EASDV
-438 AEAIADHYRPRYAG
+438 AEAIADHYRPRFAG
-452 DELPAGNV
+452 DELPSNHV

-502 LMERQLPLELPQLIK
+502 LMERQLPLELPQLIS
-517 WSAATFPA
+517 WSAGTFPA
-525 GVLQADFQPALL
+525 GTLQADFEPALL

-560 VLGINPSRIDRVP
+560 VLGINPARIDRIP

-603 KVDDLAKL
+603 KVDNMAAL
-611 GAPNGALMTEA
+611 GAPSSTLLTEA
-622 AEKALFDQ
+622 PEKILFDQ
-630 LTALAPTIADAM
+630 VSALAPTIDEAM
-642 RAEAYTNALM
+642 RAEAYTDALM

-667 VMVMAEDVKVR
+667 VMVMAEDAQVR
-678 QNRLALLKTLSDQMN
+678 QNRLALLKALSDQMN

>member
-1 MSQAKIPVTAA
+1 MAKTAP

-20 ELPPKALARFGEVFS
+20 ELPPKSLARFGEVFS

-43 QKKLV
+43 QRKLV
-48 ADNVAYQWF
+48 ADSASYQWF
-57 ASPRRL
+57 ATPRRL

-68 HVTSEA
+68 DVLDVA
-74 PDQEVEEKLMPVTV
+74 ADQQVEEKMMPVSV
-88 ALDANG
+88 ALGADG

-99 LLKKLETKG
+99 LLKKLEAKG
-108 IPVSELPKFTQRMDG
+108 IAPSELSKFTKRMDG

-135 GAQLTNVL
+135 GAHLNNVL
-143 SGIVGDALKKLP
+143 AGIVTDALKKLP

-175 LIQLHGNTLIP
+175 LIQLHGDTLVP
-186 GEVLGLESRQQTL
+186 GEVLGLQSRQQTL

-205 QGLITIPHAE
+205 EGLITIPE
-215 AYTETLR
+215 ATAYAETLR
-222 DQGKVVA
+222 KEGKVMA
-229 DYAERRGIISAQ
+229 DYAERRGTIGAQ
-241 LAAKAEEL
+241 LATKAEAL
-249 GARINQADGL
+249 GAQINQAEGL

-300 PLLDPTSKLRN
+300 PLLDASGKLRN
-311 QFLIVSNMQVA
+311 QFLIVSNMAVA

-340 DARFFFTQDRKEPLA
+340 DARFFFTQDRKEPLSA
-355 SRIAKLGHVVYHN
+355 RISKLGNVVYHN

-374 DRLLRLQG
+374 DRLLRVQN
-382 LATQIA
+382 LATQIGN
-388 HAIDAD
+388 AIGAD
-394 TTHVARAAEL
+394 TNHVARAAEL

-433 EATDV
+433 EAADV
-438 AEAIADHYRPRYAG
+438 AEAIADHYRPRFAG
-452 DELPAGNV
+452 DELPSGNV

-471 TLVAFF
+471 TLVSFF

-502 LMERQLPLELPQLIK
+502 LMERQLPLELPALIR
-517 WSAATFPA
+517 WSAGTFPA
-525 GVLQADFQPALL
+525 GVLQADFEAGLVS
-537 GFITDRLR
+537 FINDRLR

-560 VLGINPSRIDRVP
+560 VLGINPARIDRVP

-580 EFSAQPDAL
+580 EFVAQPDAL

-603 KVDDLAKL
+603 KVEDINSL
-611 GAPNGALMTEA
+611 GAPSSALTTEA

-630 LTALAPTIADAM
+630 VTALAPTINDAM
-642 RAEAYTNALM
+642 QSEAYTDALM
-652 ALAQVRASVDAFFED
+652 ALAKIRASVDAFFED
-667 VMVMAEDVKVR
+667 VMVMAEDPKVR

-698 ARLAV
+698 SRLAV

>member
-1 MSQAKIPVTAA
+1 MTQARTDS

-48 ADNVAYQWF
+48 AANVAYQWY
-57 ASPRRL
+57 ATPRRL

-68 HVTSEA
+68 HVLSVA
-74 PDQEVEEKLMPVTV
+74 PDQEVEEKLMPVSV
-88 ALDANG
+88 AIGADG
-94 QPSPA
+94 QPTPA
-99 LLKKLETKG
+99 LIKKLESKG
-108 IPVSELPKFTQRMDG
+108 IAATELPKFTQRMDG

-135 GAQLTNVL
+135 GAPLTNVL

-175 LIQLHGNTLIP
+175 LIQLHGDTLIP
-186 GEVLGLESRQQTL
+186 GEVLGLQSRQQTL

-205 QGLITIPHAE
+205 QGPITIPNANE
-215 AYTETLR
+215 YAATLR
-222 DQGKVVA
+222 REGKVVA
-229 DYAERRGIISAQ
+229 DYAERRATIATQ
-241 LAAKAEEL
+241 LATKAQEL
-249 GARINQADGL
+249 GAQINQADGL

-300 PLLDPTSKLRN
+300 PLLNERGKLLN
-311 QFLIVSNMQVA
+311 KFLIVSNMQVV

-355 SRIAKLGHVVYHN
+355 SRVAKLGHVVYHN

-374 DRLLRLQG
+374 DRLLRVQN
-382 LATQIA
+382 LASQIA
-388 HAIDAD
+388 HAIGAD
-394 TTHVARAAEL
+394 VTHVARAAEL

-410 TDMVGE
+410 SDMVGE

-433 EATDV
+433 EAADV
-438 AEAIADHYRPRYAG
+438 AEAIADHYRPRFAG
-452 DELPAGNV
+452 DELPSNNI

-502 LMERQLPLELPQLIK
+502 LMERQLPLELPQLIS
-517 WSAATFPA
+517 WSAGTFTA
-525 GVLQADFQPALL
+525 GTLQADFEPALL
-537 GFITDRLR
+537 SFMMDRLR
-545 NLLKDQGEPQDVVEA
+545 NLLKEQGEPQDVVEA
-560 VLGINPSRIDRVP
+560 VLGTNPARIDRIP

-589 ALAAANKRIGNLLK
+589 ALAAANKRISNLLK
-603 KVDDLAKL
+603 KVDNIDALGKPHGDLLTA
-611 GAPNGALMTEA
+611 AP
-622 AEKALFDQ
+622 EKALFDQ
-630 LTALAPTIADAM
+630 VTALAPTIADALQ
-642 RAEAYTNALM
+642 AEAYTDALM
-652 ALAQVRASVDAFFED
+652 ALARVRVSVDAFFED
-667 VMVMAEDVKVR
+667 VMVMAEDAKIR
-678 QNRLALLKTLSDQMN
+678 QNRLALLKMLSDQMN

>member
-1 MSQAKIPVTAA
+1 MAKTAP

-35 AGVFAGLV
+35 AGVFAGLA
-43 QKKLV
+43 QRKLV

-57 ASPRRL
+57 ATPRRL

-68 HVTSEA
+68 DVLDVA
-74 PDQEVEEKLMPVTV
+74 ADQEVEEKMMPVSV
-88 ALDANG
+88 ALGADG

-99 LLKKLETKG
+99 LLKKLEAKG
-108 IPVSELPKFTQRMDG
+108 IAPSELAKFTKRMDG

-135 GAQLTNVL
+135 GAHLNNVL
-143 SGIVGDALKKLP
+143 SGIVTDALKKLP

-175 LIQLHGNTLIP
+175 LIQLHGDQLVP
-186 GEVLGLESRQQTL
+186 GEVLGLQSRQQTL

-205 QGLITIPHAE
+205 KGLITIPE
-215 AYTETLR
+215 ATAYAETLR
-222 DQGKVVA
+222 AEGKVMA
-229 DYAERRGIISAQ
+229 DYAERRGTIGGA
-241 LAAKAEEL
+241 LAAKAEAL
-249 GARINQADGL
+249 GAQINQADGL

-273 VGEFEPEF
+273 VGEFEQEF

-300 PLLDPTSKLRN
+300 PLLDTSGKLRN
-311 QFLIVSNMQVA
+311 QFLIVSNMAVA

-340 DARFFFTQDRKEPLA
+340 DARFFFTQDRKEPLSA
-355 SRIAKLGHVVYHN
+355 RISKLGNVVYHN

-374 DRLLRLQG
+374 DRLLRVQN
-382 LATQIA
+382 LATQIGNT
-388 HAIDAD
+388 IGAD

-433 EATDV
+433 EASDV
-438 AEAIADHYRPRYAG
+438 AEAIADHYRPRFAG
-452 DELPAGNV
+452 DELPSGNV

-465 LADKLD
+465 LAD
-471 TLVAFF
+471 
-477 GIGEKPTGDR
+477 
-487 DPFGLRRAALGVLRL
+487 
-502 LMERQLPLELPQLIK
+502 
-517 WSAATFPA
+517 
-525 GVLQADFQPALL
+525 
-537 GFITDRLR
+537 
-545 NLLKDQGEPQDVVEA
+545 
-560 VLGINPSRIDRVP
+560 
-573 ARLAAVR
+573 
-580 EFSAQPDAL
+580 
-589 ALAAANKRIGNLLK
+589 
-603 KVDDLAKL
+603 
-611 GAPNGALMTEA
+611 
-622 AEKALFDQ
+622 
-630 LTALAPTIADAM
+630 
-642 RAEAYTNALM
+642 
-652 ALAQVRASVDAFFED
+652 
-667 VMVMAEDVKVR
+667 
-678 QNRLALLKTLSDQMN
+678 
-693 AVADI
+693 
-698 ARLAV
+698 

>member
-1 MSQAKIPVTAA
+1 MSRTAP

-20 ELPPKALARFGEVFS
+20 ELPPKALARFGEVFAAS
-35 AGVFAGLV
+35 VFAGLA

-48 ADNVAYQWF
+48 ADTVSYQWF
-57 ASPRRL
+57 ATPRRL

-68 HVTSEA
+68 DVLSVA
-74 PDQEVEEKLMPVTV
+74 PDQEVEEKLMPVSV
-88 ALDANG
+88 ALGADG
-94 QPSPA
+94 KPSPA
-99 LLKKLETKG
+99 LIKKLEAKG
-108 IPVSELPKFTQRMDG
+108 IAASELPKFTQRLDG

-128 FYTMQVA
+128 FYTMQVK
-135 GAQLTNVL
+135 GAPLADVL
-143 SGIVGDALKKLP
+143 SGIVADALKKLP

-175 LIQLHGNTLIP
+175 LIQLHGEQLIP
-186 GEVLGLESRQQTL
+186 GNVLGLQSRQQTL

-205 QGLITIPHAE
+205 QGLITIPNAD
-215 AYTETLR
+215 AYAETLR
-222 DQGKVVA
+222 SEGKVVA
-229 DYAERRGIISAQ
+229 DYAERRGTIGAQ
-241 LAAKAEEL
+241 LATKAQAL
-249 GARINQADGL
+249 GAQINQAEGL
-259 LDEVTALVEWPVVY
+259 LDEVTALVEWPAIY

-300 PLLDPTSKLRN
+300 PLLDASGKLRN

-355 SRIAKLGHVVYHN
+355 SRIAKLGNVVYHN

-374 DRLLRLQG
+374 DRLLRVQN
-382 LATQIA
+382 LATQIGN
-388 HAIDAD
+388 AIGAD

-433 EATDV
+433 EAADV
-438 AEAIADHYRPRYAG
+438 AEAIADHYRPRFAG
-452 DELPAGNV
+452 DELPGNDV

-502 LMERQLPLELPQLIK
+502 LMERQLPLELPQLIA
-517 WSAATFPA
+517 WSAATFPT
-525 GVLQADFQPALL
+525 GTLQADFEPALL

-560 VLGINPSRIDRVP
+560 VLAINPARIDRVP

-603 KVDDLAKL
+603 KVDNMAAL
-611 GAPNGALMTEA
+611 GAPSSALLTEA
-622 AEKALFDQ
+622 PERALFDRV
-630 LTALAPTIADAM
+630 TALVPTIDDAM
-642 RAEAYTNALM
+642 RAEAYTDALM
-652 ALAQVRASVDAFFED
+652 ALAQVRTSVDAFFED
-667 VMVMAEDVKVR
+667 VMVMAEDAKVR
-678 QNRLALLKTLSDQMN
+678 QNRLALLKVLSDQMN

>member
-1 MSQAKIPVTAA
+1 MSRTAP
-12 LLVELLTE
+12 LLIELLTE

-35 AGVFAGLV
+35 AGVFAGLA

-57 ASPRRL
+57 ATPRRL

-68 HVTSEA
+68 DVLSVA
-74 PDQEVEEKLMPVTV
+74 PDQEVEEKLMPVSV
-88 ALDANG
+88 ALGADG
-94 QPSPA
+94 KPSPA
-99 LLKKLETKG
+99 LLKKLEAKG
-108 IPVSELPKFTQRMDG
+108 IATSELPKFTQRLDG

-128 FYTMQVA
+128 FYTMQVN
-135 GAQLTNVL
+135 GAPLADVL
-143 SGIVGDALKKLP
+143 SGIVTDALKKLP

-175 LIQLHGNTLIP
+175 LIQLHGDQLVP
-186 GEVLGLESRQQTL
+186 GNVLGLQSRQQTL

-205 QGLITIPHAE
+205 QGLITISNAD
-215 AYTETLR
+215 AYAETLR
-222 DQGKVVA
+222 NEGKVVA
-229 DYAERRGIISAQ
+229 DYAERRGTIGAQ
-241 LAAKAEEL
+241 LAAKAQAL
-249 GARINQADGL
+249 GAQINQAEGL
-259 LDEVTALVEWPVVY
+259 LDEVTALVEWPVIY

-300 PLLDPTSKLRN
+300 PLLDATGKLRN

-355 SRIAKLGHVVYHN
+355 SRIAKLGNVVYHN

-374 DRLLRLQG
+374 DRLLRVQN
-382 LATQIA
+382 LATQIGN
-388 HAIDAD
+388 AIGAD

-428 AQHDG
+428 AKHDG
-433 EATDV
+433 EASDV
-438 AEAIADHYRPRYAG
+438 AEAIADHYRPRFAG
-452 DELPAGNV
+452 DELPSNNV

-502 LMERQLPLELPQLIK
+502 LMERQLPLELPQLIS
-517 WSAATFPA
+517 WSAGTFPA
-525 GVLQADFQPALL
+525 GTLQADFEPALL

-545 NLLKDQGEPQDVVEA
+545 NLLKDQGEPQDVLEA
-560 VLGINPSRIDRVP
+560 VLGINPARIDRIP

-603 KVDDLAKL
+603 KVDNMAAL
-611 GAPNGALMTEA
+611 GAPSSTLLAEA
-622 AEKALFDQ
+622 PEKALFDQ
-630 LTALAPTIADAM
+630 VTALAPTIDEAM
-642 RAEAYTNALM
+642 RAEAYTDALM

-667 VMVMAEDVKVR
+667 VMVMAEDAQVR
-678 QNRLALLKTLSDQMN
+678 QNRLALLKALSDQMN

>member
-1 MSQAKIPVTAA
+1 MSQVKSAS

-20 ELPPKALARFGEVFS
+20 ELPPKALARFGEVFA

-48 ADNVAYQWF
+48 AENVAYQWF
-57 ASPRRL
+57 ATPRRL
-63 AVLIP
+63 AILVP
-68 HVTSEA
+68 HVLSVA
-74 PDQEVEEKLMPVTV
+74 PDQEVEEKLMPVSV
-88 ALDANG
+88 ALGADGN
-94 QPSPA
+94 PSPA
-99 LLKKLETKG
+99 LLKKLEAKG
-108 IPVSELPKFTQRMDG
+108 IAASELPKFTRRLDG

-128 FYTMQVA
+128 FYTMQVS
-135 GAQLTNVL
+135 GAQLGNVL
-143 SGIVGDALKKLP
+143 SSIVADALKKLP

-166 VQFVRPVHG
+166 VLFVRPVHG
-175 LIQLHGNTLIP
+175 LMQLHGETLVP
-186 GEVLGLESRQQTL
+186 GEVLGLQSRQQTL

-205 QGLITIPHAE
+205 QGLITIPNAE
-215 AYTETLR
+215 AYAVTLR
-222 DQGKVVA
+222 TAGKVVA
-229 DYAERRGIISAQ
+229 DYAERRGIIGAH
-241 LAAKAEEL
+241 LAAKAQEL
-249 GARINQADGL
+249 GAQINQAEGL

-300 PLLDPTSKLRN
+300 PLLDSNGKLRN

-355 SRIAKLGHVVYHN
+355 SRIAKLGNVVYHN

-374 DRLLRLQG
+374 DRLLRVQN
-382 LATQIA
+382 LATQIG
-388 HAIDAD
+388 HAIGAD

-433 EATDV
+433 EANDV
-438 AEAIADHYRPRYAG
+438 AEAIADHYRPRFAG
-452 DELPAGNV
+452 DELPSGNV

-502 LMERQLPLELPQLIK
+502 LMERQLPLELPQLIQ
-517 WSAATFPA
+517 WSAATFPD
-525 GVLQADFQPALL
+525 GVLQADFEPALI

-560 VLGINPSRIDRVP
+560 VLGLNPARIDRVP

-580 EFSAQPDAL
+580 EFKAQPDAL

-603 KVDDLAKL
+603 KVDDLAAL

-622 AEKALFDQ
+622 PEKALFDKV
-630 LTALAPTIADAM
+630 TALVPTITDAM
-642 RAEAYTNALM
+642 RAEAYTDALM

-667 VMVMAEDVKVR
+667 VMVMAEDTRIR

>member
-1 MSQAKIPVTAA
+1 MTQAKTAP

-35 AGVFAGLV
+35 AGVFAGLS
-43 QKKLV
+43 QRKLV

-57 ASPRRL
+57 ATPRRL

-68 HVTSEA
+68 DVLDVA
-74 PDQEVEEKLMPVTV
+74 ADQQVEEKMMPVSV
-88 ALDANG
+88 ALGADG

-99 LLKKLETKG
+99 LLKKLEAKG
-108 IPVSELPKFTQRMDG
+108 IAASELPKFTKRMDG

-135 GAQLTNVL
+135 GAHLNDVL
-143 SGIVGDALKKLP
+143 SGIVADALKKLP

-175 LIQLHGNTLIP
+175 LIQLHGDQLVP
-186 GEVLGLESRQQTL
+186 GEVLGLQSCQQTL

-205 QGLITIPHAE
+205 KGLITIPDAT
-215 AYTETLR
+215 AYAETLR
-222 DQGKVVA
+222 TEGKVMA
-229 DYAERRGIISAQ
+229 DYAERRGTIGGE
-241 LAAKAEEL
+241 LAAKAQVL
-249 GARINQADGL
+249 GAQINQADGL

-300 PLLDPTSKLRN
+300 PLLDASGKLRN
-311 QFLIVSNMQVA
+311 QFLIVSNMAVA

-355 SRIAKLGHVVYHN
+355 SRISKLGNVVYHN

-374 DRLLRLQG
+374 DRLLRVQN
-382 LATQIA
+382 LATQIGN
-388 HAIDAD
+388 AIGAD

-433 EATDV
+433 EAADV
-438 AEAIADHYRPRYAG
+438 AEAIADHYRPRFAG
-452 DELPAGNV
+452 DELPSGNV

-465 LADKLD
+465 LADKMD
-471 TLVAFF
+471 TLVSFF

-502 LMERQLPLELPQLIK
+502 LMERQLPLELPALIS
-517 WSAATFPA
+517 WSAGTFPA
-525 GVLQADFQPALL
+525 GTLQADFESGLL
-537 GFITDRLR
+537 AFITDRLR

-560 VLGINPSRIDRVP
+560 VLGVNPARIDRVP

-580 EFSAQPDAL
+580 EFVAVPDAL

-603 KVDDLAKL
+603 KVEDLSAL
-611 GAPNGALMTEA
+611 GTPSSALTTEA
-622 AEKALFDQ
+622 AEKALFDEV
-630 LTALAPTIADAM
+630 TALAPTVSEAV
-642 RAEAYTNALM
+642 RNEAYTDALM
-652 ALAQVRASVDAFFED
+652 ALARVRASVDAFFED
-667 VMVMAEDVKVR
+667 VMVMADDPQVR

-698 ARLAV
+698 SRLAV

>member
-1 MSQAKIPVTAA
+1 MAKTAP

-35 AGVFAGLV
+35 AGVFAGLA
-43 QKKLV
+43 QRKLV

-57 ASPRRL
+57 ATPRRL

-68 HVTSEA
+68 DVLDVA
-74 PDQEVEEKLMPVTV
+74 ADQEVEEKMMPVSV
-88 ALDANG
+88 ALGADG

-99 LLKKLETKG
+99 LLKKLEAKG
-108 IPVSELPKFTQRMDG
+108 IAPSELAKFTKRMDG

-135 GAQLTNVL
+135 GAHLNNVL
-143 SGIVGDALKKLP
+143 SGIVTDALKKLP

-175 LIQLHGNTLIP
+175 LIQLHGDQLVP
-186 GEVLGLESRQQTL
+186 GEVLGLQSRQQTL

-205 QGLITIPHAE
+205 KGLITIPE
-215 AYTETLR
+215 ATAYAETLR
-222 DQGKVVA
+222 AEGKVMA
-229 DYAERRGIISAQ
+229 DYAERRGTIGGA
-241 LAAKAEEL
+241 LAAKAEAL
-249 GARINQADGL
+249 GAQINQADGL

-273 VGEFEPEF
+273 VGEFEQEF

-300 PLLDPTSKLRN
+300 PLLDTSGKLRN
-311 QFLIVSNMQVA
+311 QFLIVSNMAVA

-340 DARFFFTQDRKEPLA
+340 DARFFFTQDRKEPLSA
-355 SRIAKLGHVVYHN
+355 RISKLGNVVYHN

-374 DRLLRLQG
+374 DRLLRVQN
-382 LATQIA
+382 LATQIGN
-388 HAIDAD
+388 AIGAD

-433 EATDV
+433 EASDV
-438 AEAIADHYRPRYAG
+438 AEAIADHYRPRFAG
-452 DELPAGNV
+452 DELPSGNV

-471 TLVAFF
+471 TLVSFF

-502 LMERQLPLELPQLIK
+502 LMERQLPLELPALIS
-517 WSAATFPA
+517 WSAGTFPA
-525 GVLQADFQPALL
+525 GTLQADFEPALL
-537 GFITDRLR
+537 SFITDRLR

-560 VLGINPSRIDRVP
+560 VLGINPARIDRVP

-580 EFSAQPDAL
+580 EFVAQPDAL

-603 KVDDLAKL
+603 KVEDINTL
-611 GAPNGALMTEA
+611 GTPTSALTTEA
-622 AEKALFDQ
+622 AEKALFDEV
-630 LTALAPTIADAM
+630 TALAPTVSEAV
-642 RAEAYTNALM
+642 RSEAYADALM
-652 ALAQVRASVDAFFED
+652 ALARVRTCVDAFFED
-667 VMVMAEDVKVR
+667 VMVMAEDPKVR

-698 ARLAV
+698 SRLAV

>member
-1 MSQAKIPVTAA
+1 MMTSVSKAP

-35 AGVFAGLV
+35 AGVYAGLV

-48 ADNVAYQWF
+48 ADNLAYQWF
-57 ASPRRL
+57 ATPRRL

-68 HVTSEA
+68 DVLSVA
-74 PDQEVEEKLMPVTV
+74 PDQEVEEKLMPVSV
-88 ALDANG
+88 GLGADG
-94 QPSPA
+94 SPSPA
-99 LLKKLETKG
+99 LLKKLEAKG
-108 IPVSELPKFTQRMDG
+108 IPASELSKFTKRMDG

-135 GAQLTNVL
+135 GAPLAGAL
-143 SGIVGDALKKLP
+143 SGIVSDALKKLP
-155 IPKMMRWGDSD
+155 IPKVMRWGDSD

-175 LIQLHGNTLIP
+175 LIQLHGEQLIP
-186 GEVLGLESRQQTL
+186 GEVLGLQSRQQTL

-205 QGLITIPHAE
+205 QGLITIPSAD
-215 AYTETLR
+215 AYAETLR
-222 DQGKVVA
+222 NEGKVVA
-229 DYAERRGIISAQ
+229 DYAERRGTIATQ
-241 LAAKAEEL
+241 LAAKAQAL
-249 GARINQADGL
+249 GAQINQADGL

-300 PLLDPTSKLRN
+300 PLLDKTGKLRN

-355 SRIAKLGHVVYHN
+355 SRIAKLGNVVYHN
-368 KLGTQL
+368 KLGSQL
-374 DRLLRLQG
+374 DRLLRVQN

-388 HAIDAD
+388 HAIGAD

-433 EATDV
+433 EAADV
-438 AEAIADHYRPRYAG
+438 AEAIADHYRPRFAG
-452 DELPAGNV
+452 DELPSNNV

-502 LMERQLPLELPQLIK
+502 LMERQLPLELPQLIQ

-525 GVLQADFQPALL
+525 GTLQPDFEPALL

-560 VLGINPSRIDRVP
+560 VLGLNPARIDRVP

-580 EFSAQPDAL
+580 EFTAQPDAQ

-603 KVDDLAKL
+603 KVDDLSTL
-611 GAPNGALMTEA
+611 GAPQQPLLTEA
-622 AEKALFDQ
+622 PEKALFDQ
-630 LTALAPTIADAM
+630 VTALAPIVSDAM
-642 RAEAYTNALM
+642 RAEAYTDALM
-652 ALAQVRASVDAFFED
+652 ALAKVRSSVDAFFED
-667 VMVMAEDVKVR
+667 VMVMAEDAKVR
-678 QNRLALLKTLSDQMN
+678 QNRLALLKALSDQMN

>member
-1 MSQAKIPVTAA
+1 MMTSVSKAP

-35 AGVFAGLV
+35 AGVYAGLV

-48 ADNVAYQWF
+48 ADNLAYQWF
-57 ASPRRL
+57 ATPRRL

-68 HVTSEA
+68 DVLSVA
-74 PDQEVEEKLMPVTV
+74 PDQEVEEKLMPVSV
-88 ALDANG
+88 GLGADG
-94 QPSPA
+94 SPSPA
-99 LLKKLETKG
+99 LLKKLEAKG
-108 IPVSELPKFTQRMDG
+108 IPASELSKFTKRMDG

-135 GAQLTNVL
+135 GAPLAGAL
-143 SGIVGDALKKLP
+143 SGIVSEALKKLP
-155 IPKMMRWGDSD
+155 IPKVMRWGDSD

-175 LIQLHGNTLIP
+175 LIQMHGEQLIP
-186 GEVLGLESRQQTL
+186 GEVLGLQSRQQTL

-205 QGLITIPHAE
+205 QGLITIPGAD
-215 AYTETLR
+215 AYAETLR
-222 DQGKVVA
+222 NEGKVVA
-229 DYAERRGIISAQ
+229 DYAERRGTIATQ
-241 LAAKAEEL
+241 LAAKAQAL
-249 GARINQADGL
+249 GAQINQADGL

-300 PLLDPTSKLRN
+300 PLLDKTGKLRN

-355 SRIAKLGHVVYHN
+355 SRIAKLGNVIYHN
-368 KLGTQL
+368 KLGSQL
-374 DRLLRLQG
+374 DRLLRVQN

-388 HAIDAD
+388 HAIGAD

-404 AKADLV
+404 SKADLV

-433 EATDV
+433 EAADV
-438 AEAIADHYRPRYAG
+438 AEAIADHYRPRFAG
-452 DELPAGNV
+452 DELPGNNV

-477 GIGEKPTGDR
+477 GIDEKPTGDR

-502 LMERQLPLELPQLIK
+502 LMERQLPLELPQLIQ

-525 GVLQADFQPALL
+525 GTLQPDFEPALL

-545 NLLKDQGEPQDVVEA
+545 NLLKDQCEPQDVVEA
-560 VLGINPSRIDRVP
+560 VLGLNPARIDRVP

-580 EFSAQPDAL
+580 EFTAQPDAQ

-603 KVDDLAKL
+603 KVDDLSTL
-611 GAPNGALMTEA
+611 GAPQQPLLTEA
-622 AEKALFDQ
+622 PEKALFDQ
-630 LTALAPTIADAM
+630 VTALAPIVSDAM
-642 RAEAYTNALM
+642 RAEAYTDALM
-652 ALAQVRASVDAFFED
+652 ALAKVRSSVDAFFED
-667 VMVMAEDVKVR
+667 VMVMAEDAKVR
-678 QNRLALLKTLSDQMN
+678 QNRLALLKALSEQMN

>member
-1 MSQAKIPVTAA
+1 MTKAGTAP

-48 ADNVAYQWF
+48 ANTVAYEWY
-57 ASPRRL
+57 ATPRRL

-68 HVTSEA
+68 HVLSVA
-74 PDQEVEEKLMPVTV
+74 PDQEVEEKLMPVSV
-88 ALDANG
+88 ALGADG
-94 QPSPA
+94 TPSPA
-99 LLKKLETKG
+99 LLKKLEAKG
-108 IPVSELPKFTQRMDG
+108 IAATELPKFSRRMDG

-128 FYTMQVA
+128 FYTMQVD
-135 GAQLTNVL
+135 GAQLANTL
-143 SGIVGDALKKLP
+143 SGIVADALKKLP
-155 IPKMMRWGDSD
+155 IPKVMRWGNSD

-175 LIQLHGNTLIP
+175 LIQLHGDTLIP
-186 GEVLGLESRQQTL
+186 GEVLGLQSRQQTL

-205 QGLITIPHAE
+205 QGLITIPDAA
-215 AYTETLR
+215 AYAETLR
-222 DQGKVVA
+222 TEGKVVA
-229 DYAERRGIISAQ
+229 DYAERRALIAAH
-241 LAAKAEEL
+241 LAAKAQEL
-249 GARINQADGL
+249 GAQINQADGL

-300 PLLDPTSKLRN
+300 PLLDSTGKLRN

-355 SRIAKLGHVVYHN
+355 SRIAKLGNVVYHN

-374 DRLLRLQG
+374 DRLLRVQN
-382 LATQIA
+382 LATQIGN
-388 HAIDAD
+388 AIGAD

-428 AQHDG
+428 AKHDG
-433 EATDV
+433 EAADV
-438 AEAIADHYRPRYAG
+438 AEAIADHYRPRFSG
-452 DELPAGNV
+452 DELPANDV

-502 LMERQLPLELPQLIK
+502 LMERQLPLELPQLIQ

-525 GVLQADFQPALL
+525 GILRPDFEPSLL
-537 GFITDRLR
+537 AFITDRLR
-545 NLLKDQGEPQDVVEA
+545 NQLKDQGEPQDVVEA
-560 VLGINPSRIDRVP
+560 VLGINSARIDRIP
-573 ARLAAVR
+573 ARLLAVR
-580 EFSAQPDAL
+580 EFSTQPDAL

-603 KVDDLAKL
+603 KVDDVAEL
-611 GAPNGALMTEA
+611 GTPNRNLMTEA
-622 AEKALFDQ
+622 PETALFDKV
-630 LTALAPTIADAM
+630 TALAPTIADAM
-642 RAEAYTNALM
+642 RAEAYTEALM

-667 VMVMAEDVKVR
+667 VMVMAEDARIR

>member
-1 MSQAKIPVTAA
+1 MSRTAP
-12 LLVELLTE
+12 LLIELLTE

-35 AGVFAGLV
+35 AGVFAGLA

-57 ASPRRL
+57 ATPRRL

-68 HVTSEA
+68 DVLSVA
-74 PDQEVEEKLMPVTV
+74 PDQEVEEKLMPVSV
-88 ALDANG
+88 ALGADG
-94 QPSPA
+94 KPSPA
-99 LLKKLETKG
+99 LLKKLEAKG
-108 IPVSELPKFTQRMDG
+108 IATSELPKFTQRLDG

-128 FYTMQVA
+128 FYTMQVN
-135 GAQLTNVL
+135 GAPLADVL
-143 SGIVGDALKKLP
+143 SGIVTDALKKLP

-175 LIQLHGNTLIP
+175 LIQLHGDQLVP
-186 GEVLGLESRQQTL
+186 GNVLGLQSRQQTL

-205 QGLITIPHAE
+205 QGLITISNAD
-215 AYTETLR
+215 AYAETLR
-222 DQGKVVA
+222 NEGKVVA
-229 DYAERRGIISAQ
+229 DYAERRGTIGAQ
-241 LAAKAEEL
+241 LAAKAQAL
-249 GARINQADGL
+249 GAQINQAEGL
-259 LDEVTALVEWPVVY
+259 LDEVTALVEWPVIY

-300 PLLDPTSKLRN
+300 PLLDATGKLRN

-355 SRIAKLGHVVYHN
+355 SRIAKLGNVVYHN

-374 DRLLRLQG
+374 DRLLRVQN
-382 LATQIA
+382 LATQIGN
-388 HAIDAD
+388 AIGAD

-428 AQHDG
+428 AKHDG
-433 EATDV
+433 EANDV
-438 AEAIADHYRPRYAG
+438 AEAIADHYRPRFAG
-452 DELPAGNV
+452 DELPSNNV

-502 LMERQLPLELPQLIK
+502 LMERQLPLELPQLIS
-517 WSAATFPA
+517 WSAGTFPA
-525 GVLQADFQPALL
+525 GTLQADFEPALL

-560 VLGINPSRIDRVP
+560 VLGINPARIDRIP

-603 KVDDLAKL
+603 KVDNMAAL
-611 GAPNGALMTEA
+611 GAPSSTLLAEA
-622 AEKALFDQ
+622 PEKALFDQ
-630 LTALAPTIADAM
+630 VTALAPTIDEAM
-642 RAEAYTNALM
+642 RAEAYTDALM

-667 VMVMAEDVKVR
+667 VMVMAEDAQVR
-678 QNRLALLKTLSDQMN
+678 QNRLALLKALSDQMN

>member
-1 MSQAKIPVTAA
+1 MAKTAP

-20 ELPPKALARFGEVFS
+20 ELPPKSLARFGEVFS

-43 QKKLV
+43 QRKLV
-48 ADNVAYQWF
+48 ADSASYQWF
-57 ASPRRL
+57 ATPRRL

-68 HVTSEA
+68 DVLDVA
-74 PDQEVEEKLMPVTV
+74 ADQQVEEKMMPVSV
-88 ALDANG
+88 ALGADG

-99 LLKKLETKG
+99 LLKKLEAKG
-108 IPVSELPKFTQRMDG
+108 IAPSELSKFTKRMDG

-135 GAQLTNVL
+135 GAHLNNVL
-143 SGIVGDALKKLP
+143 AGIVTDALKKLP

-175 LIQLHGNTLIP
+175 LIQLHGDTLVP
-186 GEVLGLESRQQTL
+186 GEVLGLQSRQQTL

-205 QGLITIPHAE
+205 EGLITIPE
-215 AYTETLR
+215 ATAYAETLR
-222 DQGKVVA
+222 NEGKVMA
-229 DYAERRGIISAQ
+229 DYAERRGTIGAQ
-241 LAAKAEEL
+241 LATKAEAL
-249 GARINQADGL
+249 GAQINQAEGL

-300 PLLDPTSKLRN
+300 PLLDASGKLRN
-311 QFLIVSNMQVA
+311 QFLIVSNMAVA

-340 DARFFFTQDRKEPLA
+340 DARFFFTQDRKEPLSA
-355 SRIAKLGHVVYHN
+355 RISKLGNVVYHN

-374 DRLLRLQG
+374 DRLLRVQN
-382 LATQIA
+382 LATQIGN
-388 HAIDAD
+388 AIGAD
-394 TTHVARAAEL
+394 TNHVARAAEL

-433 EATDV
+433 EAADV
-438 AEAIADHYRPRYAG
+438 AEAIADHYRPRFAG
-452 DELPAGNV
+452 DELPSGNV

-471 TLVAFF
+471 TLVSFF

-502 LMERQLPLELPQLIK
+502 LMERQLPLELPALIG
-517 WSAATFPA
+517 WSAGTFPA
-525 GVLQADFQPALL
+525 GVLQADFEAGLVS
-537 GFITDRLR
+537 FINDRLR

-560 VLGINPSRIDRVP
+560 VLGINPARIDRVP

-580 EFSAQPDAL
+580 EFVAQPDAL

-603 KVDDLAKL
+603 KVEDINSL
-611 GAPNGALMTEA
+611 GAPSSALTTEA

-630 LTALAPTIADAM
+630 VIALAPTINDAM
-642 RAEAYTNALM
+642 QSEAYTDALM
-652 ALAQVRASVDAFFED
+652 ALAKIRASVDAFFED
-667 VMVMAEDVKVR
+667 VMVMAEDPKVR

-698 ARLAV
+698 SRLAV

>member
-1 MSQAKIPVTAA
+1 MSRTAP
-12 LLVELLTE
+12 LLIELLTE

-35 AGVFAGLV
+35 AGVFAGLA

-57 ASPRRL
+57 ATPRRL

-68 HVTSEA
+68 DVLSVA
-74 PDQEVEEKLMPVTV
+74 PDQEVEEKLMPVSV
-88 ALDANG
+88 ALGADG
-94 QPSPA
+94 KPSPA
-99 LLKKLETKG
+99 LLKKLEAKG
-108 IPVSELPKFTQRMDG
+108 IATSELPKFTQRLDG

-128 FYTMQVA
+128 FYTMQVN
-135 GAQLTNVL
+135 GAPLADVL
-143 SGIVGDALKKLP
+143 SGIVTDALKKLP

-175 LIQLHGNTLIP
+175 LIQLHGDQLVP
-186 GEVLGLESRQQTL
+186 GNVLGLQSRQQTL

-205 QGLITIPHAE
+205 QGLITISNAD
-215 AYTETLR
+215 AYAETLR
-222 DQGKVVA
+222 NEGKVVA
-229 DYAERRGIISAQ
+229 DYAERRGTIGAQ
-241 LAAKAEEL
+241 LAAKAQAL
-249 GARINQADGL
+249 GAQINQAEGL
-259 LDEVTALVEWPVVY
+259 LDEVTALVEWPVIY

-300 PLLDPTSKLRN
+300 PLLDATGKLRN

-355 SRIAKLGHVVYHN
+355 SRIAKLGNVVYHN

-374 DRLLRLQG
+374 DRLLRVQN
-382 LATQIA
+382 LATQIGN
-388 HAIDAD
+388 AIGAD

-428 AQHDG
+428 AKHDG
-433 EATDV
+433 EASDV
-438 AEAIADHYRPRYAG
+438 AEAIADHYRPRFAG
-452 DELPAGNV
+452 DELPSNHV

-502 LMERQLPLELPQLIK
+502 LMERQLPLELPQLIS
-517 WSAATFPA
+517 WSAGTFPA
-525 GVLQADFQPALL
+525 GTLQADFEPALL

-545 NLLKDQGEPQDVVEA
+545 NLLKDQGEPQDVLEA
-560 VLGINPSRIDRVP
+560 VLGINPARIDRIP

-603 KVDDLAKL
+603 KVDNMAAL
-611 GAPNGALMTEA
+611 GAPSSTLLTEA
-622 AEKALFDQ
+622 PEKALFDQ
-630 LTALAPTIADAM
+630 VTALAPTIDEAM
-642 RAEAYTNALM
+642 RAEAYTDALM

-667 VMVMAEDVKVR
+667 VMVMAEDAQVR
-678 QNRLALLKTLSDQMN
+678 QNRLALLKALSDQMN

>member
-1 MSQAKIPVTAA
+1 MSRTAP
-12 LLVELLTE
+12 LLIELLTE

-35 AGVFAGLV
+35 AGVFAGLA

-57 ASPRRL
+57 ATPRRL

-68 HVTSEA
+68 DVLSVA
-74 PDQEVEEKLMPVTV
+74 PDQEVEEKLMPVSV
-88 ALDANG
+88 ALGADG
-94 QPSPA
+94 KPSPA
-99 LLKKLETKG
+99 LLKKLEAKG
-108 IPVSELPKFTQRMDG
+108 IATSELPKFTQRLDG

-128 FYTMQVA
+128 FYTMQVN
-135 GAQLTNVL
+135 GAPLADVL
-143 SGIVGDALKKLP
+143 SGIVTDALKKLP

-175 LIQLHGNTLIP
+175 LIQLHGDQLVP
-186 GEVLGLESRQQTL
+186 GNVLGLQSRQQTL

-205 QGLITIPHAE
+205 QGLITISNAD
-215 AYTETLR
+215 AYAETLR
-222 DQGKVVA
+222 NEGKVVA
-229 DYAERRGIISAQ
+229 DYAERRGTIGAQ
-241 LAAKAEEL
+241 LAAKAQAL
-249 GARINQADGL
+249 GAQINQAEGL
-259 LDEVTALVEWPVVY
+259 LDEVTALVEWPVIY

-300 PLLDPTSKLRN
+300 PLLDATGKLRN

-355 SRIAKLGHVVYHN
+355 SRIAKLGNVVYHN

-374 DRLLRLQG
+374 DRLLRVQN
-382 LATQIA
+382 LATQIGN
-388 HAIDAD
+388 AIGAD

-416 FPELQGIMGRYY
+416 FPELQGVMGRYY
-428 AQHDG
+428 AKHDG
-433 EATDV
+433 EANDV
-438 AEAIADHYRPRYAG
+438 AEAIADHYRPRFAG
-452 DELPAGNV
+452 DELPSNNV

-502 LMERQLPLELPQLIK
+502 LMERQLPLELPQLIS
-517 WSAATFPA
+517 WSAGTFPA
-525 GVLQADFQPALL
+525 GTLQADFEPALL

-545 NLLKDQGEPQDVVEA
+545 NLLKDQGEPQDVLEA
-560 VLGINPSRIDRVP
+560 VLGINPARIDRIP

-603 KVDDLAKL
+603 KVDNMAAL
-611 GAPNGALMTEA
+611 GAPSSTLLTEA
-622 AEKALFDQ
+622 PEKALFDQ
-630 LTALAPTIADAM
+630 VTALAPTIDEAM
-642 RAEAYTNALM
+642 RAEAYTDALM

-667 VMVMAEDVKVR
+667 VMVMAEDAQVR
-678 QNRLALLKTLSDQMN
+678 QNRLALLKALSDQMN